1 MRQGQPSQTA
11 QGAAAYRAV
20 HQMLEG
26 GAIFKDPFASRI
38 LDKQAAVSLNE
49 MAADQ
54 SLRPMRLFIAARSRF
69 SEDTMADCVAGGVR
83 QVVVLGAG
91 LDTFSLRNPFAD
103 LGVCVFEVDCAATQ
117 AWKRERI
124 KVAGLI
130 EPQSLIFAPID
141 FERESL
147 SEGLTRVGF
156 RLNQPAF
163 FQWLGVVPYLTK
175 ETVSSTLKF
184 ISKVPQAVV
193 VFDYAEPFQNY
204 PAERRANIIA
214 TAEKAAAR
222 GEPWLSL
229 FDPAEVF
236 ELLRCEG
243 FGIIEDLGLPE
254 IAERLYGD
262 LRRDIRIGPGPHI
275 VRAYQ

>member
-20 HQMLEG
+20 HQLLEG

-38 LDKQAAVSLNE
+38 LDEQAAVSLNE

-69 SEDTMADCVAGGVR
+69 SEDTMAECVAGGVR

-103 LGVCVFEVDCAATQ
+103 LGVCVFEVDDAATQ
-117 AWKRERI
+117 VWKRERI
-124 KVAGLI
+124 KAAGLI

-204 PAERRANIIA
+204 LAECRANIIA
-214 TAEKAAAR
+214 IAEKAAAR

-243 FGIIEDLGLPE
+243 FKIIEDLGLPE